1 MNRIYF
7 VPSPDMDERAI
18 DSIEVEGME
27 IVRLNLPEIY
37 YESRLEDILEF
48 LKSQIADPK
57 PILLG
62 FCYGGVLAIDVG
74 RHDHNG

>member
-37 YESRLEDILEF
+37 YESRIEDILEF
-48 LKSQIADPK
+48 LKSQIVIPNGK
-57 PILLG
+57 Q
-62 FCYGGVLAIDVG
+62 Y
-74 RHDHNG
+74 RHP